1 MKEREECPYCGA
13 KGSLVLKEDLTFILG
28 KSEAKD
34 LKGQE
39 CVACDFIIYDMDSN
53 ARVRQIIREEGLKK

>member
-13 KGSLVLKEDLTFILG
+13 KNSLVLKEDLVFTLG

-53 ARVRQIIREEGLKK
+53 AKVRQIIREEGSKS

>member
-1 MKEREECPYCGA
+1 MKEREECPYCGS
-13 KGSLVLKEDLTFILG
+13 KNSLVLKEDLVFTLG
-28 KSEAKD
+28 KSEVKD

-53 ARVRQIIREEGLKK
+53 ARVRQIIRNEGTKS